1 MFVTSQGPAPAMDF
15 AFPDVC
21 RTPVGPAIVP
31 IPYPNIALSNT
42 AIPTQ
47 VKTCLMCMP
56 AHNLA
61 TQKPLTNG
69 DNAGIAMGMISNLDM
84 GPAVAAM
91 GSTNLFIGGMPA
103 IKMTSPTKQ
112 NGVCPNAM
120 GATLSPSQVKLM
132 SLR

>member
-1 MFVTSQGPAPAMDF
+1 MFVTSQGPLPAMDM

-31 IPYPNIALSNT
+31 IPYPDIALSNT

-47 VKTCLMCMP
+47 TKLCLTCMP
-56 AHNLA
+56 AHNLV
-61 TQKPLTNG
+61 TQKPLSNG
-69 DNAGIAMGMISNLDM
+69 DNAGLGLGMVSNLDM
-84 GPAVAAM
+84 GPVAAAM
-91 GSTNLFIGGMPA
+91 GSTNFFVGGTPA

-112 NGVCPNAM
+112 NGVCPNAAGM
-120 GATLSPSQVKLM
+120 TLSPSQVKLM